1 MKFLSRFKRKAKEDP
16 PPVPSAAPAYSPD
29 VKNKPTPPTPPSP
42 QKRSPD
48 ELVLE
53 LGDFLHRIPAAV
65 LAPGPHDLRYELRF
79 EIAALSR
86 QINKGQTTILLAEI
100 YKRCPHIFKG
110 ELGSA
115 AETEIRFPWQKLAKL
130 VSLARPADGSVPADP
145 TVESLA
151 QKLKASRLKGAGA
164 APAPNDPPDVKMN
177 QPVLP
182 GRGGSKAASWFSKP
196 TVDKP
201 AEVAQPKSVAMP
213 APVPAPAPAVAP
225 VPAPVPV
232 AEKSPEPA
240 LKMPEP
246 ATKAPAPRE
255 TTTLKM
261 PAASPN
267 SAQDLLP
274 FPAANETNPA
284 SAPAS
289 TAAAGQPGHTPPASV
304 GTPAPAP
311 SEPAAKPGEEV
322 KLAELPPD
330 LQRKFAVLKGDYERQ
345 IAELDRRCRTTTEA
359 RDRLAGDLEKMR
371 RDYEKAQG
379 DIDAEVAVTEMSREQ
394 VQKVTAEKD
403 TLQAE
408 MLSLKQQLISL
419 QALQDDSK
427 MAALM
432 AERDALQQQKNYL
445 SSQNAELMKKGG
457 GAPAAGNGGGGLH
470 LHRQIE
476 DYQRRIAAM
485 EATQRDTALQI
496 AKEKDA
502 RAKAE
507 KMLAAADKL
516 QEESANYME
525 SAKAEMR
532 KEIETGARLKEI
544 EFRKAQKELQDQI
557 TAVGNE
563 RSKAFTE
570 LENARNN
577 ISELEA
583 KLTAALAAPAPAGP
597 DPMQAQLVTQL
608 EEDIESYRERLKVLL
623 RERDEAR
630 AQVKPAEASADTEAL
645 RAELKQKE
653 RALAALRNELD
664 VARQHAEEE
673 RAQLEKRAGSLLSA
687 VEGAR
692 QSFTEKRAGLEPAL
706 AETRS
711 KLEASQEEAKS
722 LRVQLEDLRNQF
734 QREHET
740 LDTERKHAVSNL
752 REQSVALEQQLTV
765 LVRERDELRGRV
777 ETLSA
782 ELKSKI
788 AAQEEF
794 ISTLEKD
801 HTKVVRENDDLV
813 RRLSEAEEGAKRG
826 EVAAKGTADAALA
839 EEKAKSARL
848 AEHLASA
855 EAALTALREQHAE
868 ELKKHVSATS
878 AHHAETL
885 AGLERR
891 TAESVSALERE
902 RDQARTELAA
912 SRERVLSL
920 EKDVR
925 SAADREAALKAEAE
939 RLKVETERLTGELAA
954 AAKVHED
961 LESARQEIHSARQE
975 QSDLTAQHED
985 ELLAAVRAKQELE
998 HKLAVAESTRADL
1011 AQAFDGAE
1019 REANEARHELEQ
1031 LRKTSTGS
1039 LESARTEAAG
1049 LQVKLATAQTE
1060 IGKLQEAQR
1069 ALGAEIQAGKAAL
1082 ESQKAEAGK
1091 HQASAADLKSTL
1103 EQVRAEHG
1111 EAHGAMERKWQGAE
1125 KARQETTQALAKIER
1140 DAAGLRNELE
1150 QARAATEEANK
1161 HTATATAVLRREM
1174 DEARKTAAEATEV
1187 ARKEKTALAEELR
1200 QLETA
1205 KAGVQRELETAKTD
1219 LQQARHAQAE
1229 LTADLD
1235 KMRAAGSAARA
1246 EWEQKMQAAASE
1258 SRLSAG
1264 RLDEERTARSAVA
1277 SELADLRRQLSA
1289 SRTERD
1295 QLAQQRDD
1303 LLRRLSRLTDEHRN
1317 FLDELSSPVVA
1328 AAAMP
1333 EKPARPS
1340 TPTPTVIEVEP
1351 EVFTQ
1356 PEPEKAVNLPR
1367 IRPVPIQPPKVGNM

>member
-16 PPVPSAAPAYSPD
+16 PPVPAAAPAYSPD
-29 VKNKPTPPTPPSP
+29 VKNKPTPPTPPTP

-86 QINKGQTTILLAEI
+86 QINKGQTTILLSEI

-151 QKLKASRLKGAGA
+151 QKLKASRLKSAGA
-164 APAPNDPPDVKMN
+164 APTPNDPPEVKMN

-182 GRGGSKAASWFSKP
+182 GRGGGKAASWFSKP

-201 AEVAQPKSVAMP
+201 TEVAQPKAVAM
-213 APVPAPAPAVAP
+213 PVPAPT
-225 VPAPVPV
+225 PAPVV
-232 AEKSPEPA
+232 EKTPEPA

-246 ATKAPAPRE
+246 AAKAPAPRE

-274 FPAANETNPA
+274 FPAANEPNPA

-289 TAAAGQPGHTPPASV
+289 TAGAGQPGNTPAV
-304 GTPAPAP
+304 GTSTPAP
-311 SEPAAKPGEEV
+311 SEPAKSGEDV

-359 RDRLAGDLEKMR
+359 RDRLAADLEKMR

-379 DIDAEVAVTEMSREQ
+379 DIDAEAAVTEMSREQ

-403 TLQAE
+403 ALHAE
-408 MLSLKQQLISL
+408 LISLKQQLISL

-427 MAALM
+427 VAALI

-485 EATQRDTALQI
+485 EATQRDAALQI
-496 AKEKDA
+496 AKEKEA

-563 RSKAFTE
+563 RSKAITE

-583 KLTAALAAPAPAGP
+583 KLAAALAAPAPAGP

-630 AQVKPAEASADTEAL
+630 AQVKPAGASADTEAL

-653 RALAALRNELD
+653 KALAALRHELD
-664 VARQHAEEE
+664 MARQHAEEE

-692 QSFTEKRAGLEPAL
+692 QSFTEKKAGLEPAL
-706 AETRS
+706 AETRA
-711 KLEASQEEAKS
+711 KLEASQEEARS

-740 LDTERKHAVSNL
+740 LDSERKHAVSNL

-777 ETLSA
+777 ETLAA

-813 RRLSEAEEGAKRG
+813 RRLGELEEAAKRG
-826 EVAAKGTADAALA
+826 QAAVKGTADAALA

-855 EAALTALREQHAE
+855 EAALTTLREQHAE
-868 ELKKHVSATS
+868 ELKKHVSASS
-878 AHHAETL
+878 AQHAETL

-891 TAESVSALERE
+891 TAESVSTLERE

-912 SRERVLSL
+912 SRERVLAL
-920 EKDVR
+920 EKEAR
-925 SAADREAALKAEAE
+925 GAAEREAALKAEME
-939 RLKVETERLTGELAA
+939 RLKSETERLGVELAA
-954 AAKVHED
+954 AVKVHED

-975 QSDLTAQHED
+975 QRELASKHEA
-985 ELLAAVRAKQELE
+985 ELLAAAHAKQELE
-998 HKLAVAESTRADL
+998 HKLAAVESTRADL

-1019 REANEARHELEQ
+1019 REANEARHELEL

-1039 LESARTEAAG
+1039 LESARSEAAG
-1049 LQVKLATAQTE
+1049 LQAKLATAQTE
-1060 IGKLQEAQR
+1060 IGQLREAQK

-1082 ESQKAEAGK
+1082 EAQKTDAGK
-1091 HQASAADLKSTL
+1091 HQASAAELKSAL
-1103 EQVRAEHG
+1103 EKARAEHG
-1111 EAHGAMERKWQGAE
+1111 EAHGAMERKWQSAE

-1161 HTATATAVLRREM
+1161 HTATATSVLRREM
-1174 DEARKTAAEATEV
+1174 DEARKTAAEAAEA
-1187 ARKEKTALAEELR
+1187 ARKEKAALAEELR
-1200 QLETA
+1200 QLEAA
-1205 KAGVQRELETAKTD
+1205 KTSVQRELETAKTD

-1235 KMRAAGSAARA
+1235 KMRAAGAAARA

-1264 RLDEERTARSAVA
+1264 RLDEERTARSAAA

-1317 FLDELSSPVVA
+1317 LLDELSSPVVA
-1328 AAAMP
+1328 SAMP